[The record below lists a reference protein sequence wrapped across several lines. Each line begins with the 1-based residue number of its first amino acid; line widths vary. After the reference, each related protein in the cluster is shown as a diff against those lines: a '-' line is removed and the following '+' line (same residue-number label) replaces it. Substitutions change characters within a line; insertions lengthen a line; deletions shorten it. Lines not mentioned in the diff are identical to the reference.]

1 MVYFTL
7 YEINI
12 PHTLVIVKALN
23 NSAKIILE
31 DSGYQV
37 FAGQGVPSLAVFSW
51 NVDFPPLDF
60 EKVQTPTAETEGF
73 CPFTIREV

>member
-1 MVYFTL
+1 MQKLF
-7 YEINI
+7 
-12 PHTLVIVKALN
+12 
-23 NSAKIILE
+23 LE

-60 EKVQTPTAETEGF
+60 EKVQTPTAETECF